1 MATDFSYN
9 DKTINSIGP
18 IKPSGINQ
26 PLDPRTEVKLY
37 ADIKSIPSPYI
48 GMIITVLQDETNS
61 GKMTDYKVL
70 SLKANNLGV
79 ANSVVDQVQR
89 YVDYLGAN
97 GQVVDTNNFAT
108 KEELGLKADKTELHS
123 HINKTVLDG
132 ITSTNVDN
140 WNNKVDKVEGKTLTT
155 NDYTNEE
162 KQTVASL
169 KATVGDTS
177 SGLVKDVKDLKT
189 NGVSQDN
196 INVAIENYLTEHP
209 VQSGATAEQA
219 AQIQANKTAIGD
231 NNSGLIKEVNNIK
244 NTELQNLNTAIQTL
258 ETLVGVDETVG
269 DKSGLPAGDAN
280 VIASINRIDSKPS
293 GTVTNEQ
300 ISTAVNNYL
309 TEHPITGGVTSEQ
322 AQNIAQVP
330 TLKSYVDAIT
340 IIKDDG
346 KAIKSYEPLA
356 INTLAETGYTNNYN
370 FQANKANV
378 NGWCYMVFMYDLT
391 SVLNTSPNEV
401 FKIKFNMPR
410 FGVIEKSDLQCNLN
424 TSYPIGQT
432 TYGDRF
438 NIENDTELVCNIT
451 TRNIGMKYAL
461 FQIGFRADNITDI
474 YGTVSFDYYVNN
486 EVRELFFAG
495 AYASPE
501 SLTMNNSDVGI
512 MFISKITTIK
522 DKDFEIPFEIKNIDM
537 TSVEVKLVVDGVEEI
552 VSISKVSETSYSIP
566 YNFNTIGTKIC
577 SIKITSGTTEYS
589 SNNFN
594 IVVKDSSSVSVHDIF
609 INPDKI
615 LINGNALSIAIS
627 DLENLIKSYSSSLYG
642 KNICFIGDSIIE
654 LDLFCTQLVNKTGCK
669 IQNLGVCG
677 SGWIANNGGNN
688 FNKRIDLI
696 EGTPDLIVFYGSCN
710 DLNSGDLGKLGDLG
724 TTYYG
729 VVRETLEKVINKYK
743 HTTKYAVITPLPA
756 HHSSGNDNRGSF
768 VDSYDTGN
776 GSVKLTQEN
785 MSLAQRE
792 VAGALS
798 IPCLDLYHNSNC
810 FAIFPDGT
818 ITGDGLHYAT
828 NNIAPVRVIQ
838 RFLEGII

>member
-1 MATDFSYN
+1 MTTDFNYGN
-9 DKTINSIGP
+9 KTIAASGP
-18 IKPSGINQ
+18 FKPTGKDMPS
-26 PLDPRTEVKLY
+26 DARTRVETY
-37 ADIKSIPSPYI
+37 ADIPSIPNPHI
-48 GMIITVLQDETNS
+48 GLKITVKADETNNN
-61 GKMTDYKVL
+61 KMTDYIVK
-70 SLKANNLGV
+70 SLKADSDGI
-79 ANSVVDQVQR
+79 ANMLIDEVVR
-89 YVDYLGAN
+89 YVDYLGASSGGGVSQEDIN
-97 GQVVDTNNFAT
+97 TAVNNYLTEHPVQSGATVEQAAQIEANRTAIGDENSGLT
-108 KEELGLKADKTELHS
+108 KEINDIKNTELQNLNTAINTLETVIGDKTGLPS
-123 HINKTVLDG
+123 GDANIIASINRIDGKTGSGSGL
-132 ITSTNVDN
+132 TNEQLNKLNSID
-140 WNNKVDKVEGKTLTT
+140 NKVDKIDGKSLST

-169 KATVGDTS
+169 KATVGDTN

-189 NGVSQDN
+189 NGVSQEN
-196 INVAIENYLTEHP
+196 INTAIENYFTEHP
-209 VQSGATAEQA
+209 VS
-219 AQIQANKTAIGD
+219 
-231 NNSGLIKEVNNIK
+231 
-244 NTELQNLNTAIQTL
+244 
-258 ETLVGVDETVG
+258 
-269 DKSGLPAGDAN
+269 
-280 VIASINRIDSKPS
+280 
-293 GTVTNEQ
+293 
-300 ISTAVNNYL
+300 
-309 TEHPITGGVTSEQ
+309 GGVTSEQ

-340 IIKDDG
+340 IIKDNG

-356 INTLAETGYTNNYN
+356 TNTLAETGYTNNYS
-370 FQANKANV
+370 FQV
-378 NGWCYMVFMYDLT
+378 NAININQFCYVVFIYDLT

-401 FKIKFNMPR
+401 FKIKFNMPK
-410 FGVIEKSDLQCNLN
+410 FGDVTKTDFGCNLSSDH
-424 TSYPIGQT
+424 SYPYGQIL
-432 TYGDRF
+432 YGDVF
-438 NIENDTELVCNIT
+438 KIENDTELIHNIR
-451 TRNIGMKYAL
+451 TRNIDRKYAL
-461 FQIGFRADNITDI
+461 FQIGVKADNITDV

-486 EVRELFFAG
+486 EVQELLYVG

-501 SLTMNNSDVGI
+501 SITMNNLDVGI
-512 MFISKITTIK
+512 MSISNITTIK
-522 DKDFEIPFEIKNIDM
+522 DKDFEIPFEIKNINM
-537 TSVEVKLVVDGVEEI
+537 ENVEVKLVVDGVEET

-577 SIKITSGTTEYS
+577 SIKITSGATEYS

-594 IVVKDSSSVSVHDIF
+594 IVVKDLSSVSAANIF

-615 LINGNALSIAIS
+615 LINGNTLSIAIT

-654 LDLFCTQLVNKTGCK
+654 IDLFCTQLANKTGCK
-669 IQNLGVCG
+669 IQNLGVSG
-677 SGWIANNGGNN
+677 SGWIAGGNN

-756 HHSSGNDNRGSF
+756 HYSGRDNRGSF

-776 GSVKLTQEN
+776 SSVRLTQEN

-818 ITGDGLHYAT
+818 VTGDGLHYAGG
-828 NNIAPVRVIQ
+828 NIAPVRVIQ

>member
-1 MATDFSYN
+1 MKEIKIYEIPNIDFVERI
-9 DKTINSIGP
+9 D
-18 IKPSGINQ
+18 
-26 PLDPRTEVKLY
+26 D
-37 ADIKSIPSPYI
+37 PYI
-48 GMIITVLQDETNS
+48 GMIFYVSDIDAYYSVKTLKEINGINMKGSKVVEYVIDDYADFGTGSGGGSGLTATQLSNIAKIPAIQSTVDALPNNYASKNHKHSEYASSSHRHDASEIDNLPSGGGGSGEGLTSTQKQQLQTAYEHSQSTHIQSSDIPSKTSDLTNDS
-61 GKMTDYKVL
+61 NFVTDSEMNSAL
-70 SLKANNLGV
+70 STKANTSDIPSLNGYATETFVTSKISEAQLSGGE
-79 ANSVVDQVQR
+79 VDLSA
-89 YVDYLGAN
+89 Y
-97 GQVVDTNNFAT
+97 AT
-108 KEELGLKADKTELHS
+108 KTYADNAVSTA
-123 HINKTVLDG
+123 LDG
-132 ITSTNVDN
+132 HTFKFLTQAEYDSLETKDPLVGYYITDATDS
-140 WNNKVDKVEGKTLTT
+140 GGGLTT
-155 NDYTNEE
+155 
-162 KQTVASL
+162 
-169 KATVGDTS
+169 
-177 SGLVKDVKDLKT
+177 
-189 NGVSQDN
+189 
-196 INVAIENYLTEHP
+196 
-209 VQSGATAEQA
+209 
-219 AQIQANKTAIGD
+219 
-231 NNSGLIKEVNNIK
+231 
-244 NTELQNLNTAIQTL
+244 
-258 ETLVGVDETVG
+258 
-269 DKSGLPAGDAN
+269 
-280 VIASINRIDSKPS
+280 
-293 GTVTNEQ
+293 
-300 ISTAVNNYL
+300 
-309 TEHPITGGVTSEQ
+309 EQ

-340 IIKDDG
+340 IIKDNS

-356 INTLAETGYTNNYN
+356 TNTLAETGYTNNYN
-370 FQANKANV
+370 FQANALNV
-378 NGWCYMVFMYDLT
+378 NDYCYMVFMYDIT

-401 FKIKFNMPR
+401 FKIKFNIPK
-410 FGVIEKSDLQCNLN
+410 FGVITKTGFGCNLTN
-424 TSYPIGQT
+424 AYPIDQV
-432 TYGDRF
+432 TYSEVF
-438 NIENDTELVCNIT
+438 NIENDTELICNIK

-461 FQIGFRADNITDI
+461 FQIGFKADNITDV

-486 EVRELFFAG
+486 EVQELFYTG

-501 SLTMNNSDVGI
+501 SLTMDNSDVGI
-512 MFISKITTIK
+512 MSISNITTIK

-537 TSVEVKLVVDGVEEI
+537 ASVEVKLVVDGAEEI

-577 SIKITSGTTEYS
+577 SIKITSGATEYS

-594 IVVKDSSSVSVHDIF
+594 IVVKDSSSVSVANIF

-615 LINGNALSIAIS
+615 LINGNTLSTAIT

-669 IQNLGVCG
+669 IQNLGVSG

-756 HHSSGNDNRGSF
+756 HYSNNDNRGSF
-768 VDSYDTGN
+768 VDGYNTGSA
-776 GSVKLTQEN
+776 SVKLTQEN

-818 ITGDGLHYAT
+818 VTGDGLHYAT
-828 NNIAPVRVIQ
+828 NNIAPVRTIQ

>member
-1 MATDFSYN
+1 MTTDFNYN
-9 DKTINSIGP
+9 NKTIDSGGP
-18 IKPSGINQ
+18 IKPSGTDQ
-26 PLDPRTEVKLY
+26 PGDPRTRVDFY
-37 ADIKSIPSPYI
+37 SDIKLIPNPYV
-48 GMIITVLQDETNS
+48 GMIITVKMDETNQN
-61 GKMTDYKVL
+61 KMTDYKVL
-70 SLKANNLGV
+70 SLKANTLGI
-79 ANSVVDQVQR
+79 ANSVVDRVQR

-97 GQVVDTNNFAT
+97 RQSVDTNNFAT

-177 SGLVKDVKDLKT
+177 SGLVKDVKDLKN

-196 INVAIENYLTEHP
+196 INSAIEKYMQDHP
-209 VQSGATAEQA
+209 VQSGATVEQA
-219 AQIQANKTAIGD
+219 AQIEANRVAIGD
-231 NNSGLIKEVNNIK
+231 TNGGLIKEVNNIK
-244 NTELQNLNTAIQTL
+244 NTELQNLNTAIQRVN
-258 ETLVGVDETVG
+258 ETLGNKT
-269 DKSGLPAGDAN
+269 GLPSGDAN

-309 TEHPITGGVTSEQ
+309 TEHPISGGVTSEQ

-330 TLKSYVDAIT
+330 TLKSRVDAIT
-340 IIKDDG
+340 IIKDNG
-346 KAIKSYEPLA
+346 EAVKSYEPSVV
-356 INTLAETGYTNNYN
+356 NTLAETGYTNNFY
-370 FQANKANV
+370 FQANSV
-378 NGWCYMVFMYDLT
+378 NINGFCYMVFMYDLT
-391 SVLNTSPNEV
+391 NVLNTSPSEV
-401 FKIKFNMPR
+401 FKIKFNIPK
-410 FGVIEKSDLQCNLN
+410 FGVVQKTAFGCNLTDN
-424 TSYPIGQT
+424 YPIGRI
-432 TYGDRF
+432 TYCDDY
-438 NIENDTELVCNIT
+438 NIQNDTELICNIK

-461 FQIGFRADNITDI
+461 FQIGFRAGNINDV

-486 EVRELFFAG
+486 EVQQLFYAG
-495 AYASPE
+495 AYTSPE

-512 MFISKITTIK
+512 MSISNITTIK

-537 TSVEVKLVVDGVEEI
+537 TSVEVKLIVDGAEEI
-552 VSISKVSETSYSIP
+552 VPISKVSETSYSIP
-566 YNFNTIGTKIC
+566 YNFNTIGTKTC
-577 SIKITSGTTEYS
+577 SIKITSGDTEYS

-594 IVVKDSSSVSVHDIF
+594 IVVKDLSSVSVANIF

-615 LINGNALSIAIS
+615 LINGNTLSIAIS
-627 DLENLIKSYSSSLYG
+627 DLENLIKSYTSSLYH

-654 LDLFCTQLVNKTGCK
+654 IDLFCTQLANETGCK
-669 IQNLGVCG
+669 IQNLGVSG
-677 SGWIANNGGNN
+677 SGWIAGGNN

-756 HHSSGNDNRGSF
+756 HYSGKDNRGSF

-776 GSVKLTQEN
+776 TSVRLTQEN

-818 ITGDGLHYAT
+818 VTGDGLHYAGG
-828 NNIAPVRVIQ
+828 NIAPVRVIQ

>member
-1 MATDFSYN
+1 MTTDFNYN
-9 DKTINSIGP
+9 NKTIDSNGP
-18 IKPSGINQ
+18 IKPSGIDQ
-26 PLDPRTEVKLY
+26 PGDPRTRVKSY
-37 ADIKSIPSPYI
+37 SDIKLIPNPYL
-48 GMIITVLQDETNS
+48 GMIITVEMDETNQN
-61 GKMTDYKVL
+61 KMTDYKVV
-70 SLKANNLGV
+70 SLKANTLGI
-79 ANSVVDQVQR
+79 ANTVIDRVQR
-89 YVDYLGAN
+89 YVEYLGVSFSGGGTGTGLTTEQAQQLQTAYEHSQSVHVQASDIPSLN
-97 GQVVDTNNFAT
+97 GYATETFVTSKIAEAQLGGGEVDLSDYAT
-108 KEELGLKADKTELHS
+108 KTYADNAVSTA
-123 HINKTVLDG
+123 LDG
-132 ITSTNVDN
+132 HTFKFLTQSEYDALPTKDPLVEYHITDAIDS
-140 WNNKVDKVEGKTLTT
+140 NKGLTT
-155 NDYTNEE
+155 
-162 KQTVASL
+162 
-169 KATVGDTS
+169 
-177 SGLVKDVKDLKT
+177 
-189 NGVSQDN
+189 
-196 INVAIENYLTEHP
+196 
-209 VQSGATAEQA
+209 
-219 AQIQANKTAIGD
+219 
-231 NNSGLIKEVNNIK
+231 
-244 NTELQNLNTAIQTL
+244 
-258 ETLVGVDETVG
+258 
-269 DKSGLPAGDAN
+269 
-280 VIASINRIDSKPS
+280 
-293 GTVTNEQ
+293 
-300 ISTAVNNYL
+300 
-309 TEHPITGGVTSEQ
+309 EQ

-340 IIKDDG
+340 IIKDNG

-356 INTLAETGYTNNYN
+356 TNTLAETGYTNNYH
-370 FQANKANV
+370 FQANAINI
-378 NGWCYMVFMYDLT
+378 NDNCYMVFMYDLT
-391 SVLNTSPNEV
+391 NVLNTSPNEV
-401 FKIKFNMPR
+401 FKIKFDIPK
-410 FGVIEKSDLQCNLN
+410 FGVITKTVLGCNLTNNYPLNPGEVNYGKNFTIENN
-424 TSYPIGQT
+424 TELIC
-432 TYGDRF
+432 
-438 NIENDTELVCNIT
+438 NIE

-461 FQIGFRADNITDI
+461 FQIGFKADNITDV

-486 EVRELFFAG
+486 EVQELFYTG
-495 AYASPE
+495 AYTSPE

-512 MFISKITTIK
+512 MFIFNITTIK

-537 TSVEVKLVVDGVEEI
+537 ASVEVKLVVDGAEEI

-577 SIKITSGTTEYS
+577 SIKITSGATEYS

-594 IVVKDSSSVSVHDIF
+594 IVVKDSSSISVDNIF

-615 LINGNALSIAIS
+615 LINGNTLSIAIT

-669 IQNLGVCG
+669 IQNLGVSG

-688 FNKRIDLI
+688 FNARIDLI

-756 HHSSGNDNRGSF
+756 HYSGTDNRGSF

-776 GSVKLTQEN
+776 NSIKLTQEN

-818 ITGDGLHYAT
+818 ITGDGLHYA
-828 NNIAPVRVIQ
+828 NGNIAPVGVIQ

>member
-1 MATDFSYN
+1 MTTDFNYN
-9 DKTINSIGP
+9 NKTIDSSGP
-18 IKPSGINQ
+18 IKPSGTDQ
-26 PLDPRTEVKLY
+26 PGDPRTRVDFYSE
-37 ADIKSIPSPYI
+37 IESIPNPYI
-48 GMIITVLQDETNS
+48 GMIVTVKMDETNQN
-61 GKMTDYKVL
+61 KMTDYKVL
-70 SLKANNLGV
+70 SLKPNSLGI
-79 ANSVVDQVQR
+79 ANSVIDRVQR
-89 YVDYLGAN
+89 YVEYLG
-97 GQVVDTNNFAT
+97 V
-108 KEELGLKADKTELHS
+108 S
-123 HINKTVLDG
+123 
-132 ITSTNVDN
+132 
-140 WNNKVDKVEGKTLTT
+140 
-155 NDYTNEE
+155 
-162 KQTVASL
+162 
-169 KATVGDTS
+169 S
-177 SGLVKDVKDLKT
+177 SGS
-189 NGVSQDN
+189 VSQED
-196 INVAIENYLTEHP
+196 INTAVNNYLTEHP
-209 VQSGATAEQA
+209 VSSGATTEQA
-219 AQIQANKTAIGD
+219 DQIEANRVAIGD
-231 NNSGLIKEVNNIK
+231 ENSGLTKEVNDIK
-244 NTELQNLNTAIQTL
+244 NTELQNLNTAINTL
-258 ETLVGVDETVG
+258 ETLVG
-269 DKSGLPAGDAN
+269 DKTGLPSGDAN
-280 VIASINRIDSKPS
+280 IIASINRIDSKPS

-309 TEHPITGGVTSEQ
+309 TEHPVAGGVTSEQ

-340 IIKDDG
+340 IIKDNG

-356 INTLAETGYTNNYN
+356 ANTLSETRYTNNYN
-370 FQANKANV
+370 FQANAINI
-378 NGWCYMVFMYDLT
+378 NDNCYMVFMYDLT
-391 SVLNTSPNEV
+391 NVLNTSPNEV
-401 FKIKFNMPR
+401 FKIKFNIPK
-410 FGVIEKSDLQCNLN
+410 FGVVSKTAFGCNLTDN
-424 TSYPIGQT
+424 YPIGRI
-432 TYGDRF
+432 TYGDSF
-438 NIENDTELVCNIT
+438 NIKNDTELICNIK

-461 FQIGFRADNITDI
+461 FQIGFKADNITDV

-486 EVRELFFAG
+486 EVQQLFYAG
-495 AYASPE
+495 AYTSPE

-512 MFISKITTIK
+512 MSISNITTIK

-537 TSVEVKLVVDGVEEI
+537 ASVEVKLVVDGAEEI

-566 YNFNTIGTKIC
+566 YIFNTIGTKIC
-577 SIKITSGTTEYS
+577 SIKITSGATEYS

-594 IVVKDSSSVSVHDIF
+594 IVVKDSSSVSVANIF

-615 LINGNALSIAIS
+615 LINGNTLSIAIT

-669 IQNLGVCG
+669 IQNLGVSG

-688 FNKRIDLI
+688 FNARIDLI

-756 HHSSGNDNRGSF
+756 HYSGIDNRGSF

-776 GSVKLTQEN
+776 TSVRLTQEN

-818 ITGDGLHYAT
+818 ITGDGLHYAGS
-828 NNIAPVRVIQ
+828 NIAPVRVIQ